1 MNLTAAPARRLDLTE
16 SMGVAAEVVH
26 EDLGGRVASREL
38 ADVLEGRLE
47 GRVVVDVVTASADP
61 APVEDLDHMKEPSH
75 FATIEPTG
83 PGCQGRMT

>member
-1 MNLTAAPARRLDLTE
+1 
-16 SMGVAAEVVH
+16 
-26 EDLGGRVASREL
+26 
-38 ADVLEGRLE
+38 
-47 GRVVVDVVTASADP
+47 VVVDVVTASADP